1 MTATECPF
9 CNLPEKR
16 IWVQTDSA
24 IAFLDNFPV
33 SLGHTLVIPG
43 DHIGALMELP
53 ENDLKEIWELVAHVR
68 KLLIE
73 KYNPAT
79 INNAVA
85 RQRVQKA
92 LDNKA
97 LIDKFVAQQGGALKV
112 SLQDASLD
120 INKMIELIYQLARK
134 IDSFE
139 SYAQGNQTTN
149 AVAIPLFDR

>member
-9 CNLPEKR
+9 CNLAEDR

-73 KYNPAT
+73 KYHPDGFNIG
-79 INNAVA
+79 INEGFAAGQTMPHAHIHIIPRFNGDVSDP
-85 RQRVQKA
+85 RGGIRWVKPEKA
-92 LDNKA
+92 K
-97 LIDKFVAQQGGALKV
+97 
-112 SLQDASLD
+112 
-120 INKMIELIYQLARK
+120 YW
-134 IDSFE
+134 
-139 SYAQGNQTTN
+139 
-149 AVAIPLFDR
+149 